1 MGGALEQPNNC
12 PEATC
17 GKSMTMQLMHNL
29 GTYNDKQLIKMQV
42 CLNATPSLNL
52 SLYML
57 TLSSVLTTGCR
68 YIHICKAS

>member
-1 MGGALEQPNNC
+1 MGGALEQPNKC

-42 CLNATPSLNL
+42 CLYATPSLNL

-57 TLSSVLTTGCR
+57 ALSSVLTTGCS